1 MPGVYGKHLALVR
14 EITTI
19 ARRAGF
25 AREGRPNWAALAH
38 AAGVDEAQ
46 LKAVIASGAQAGIN
60 ALDDVVTALCLF
72 TRGFIPSYNDVYLL
86 VASGFLTQRDILDY
100 FAERNHRPQA

>member
-1 MPGVYGKHLALVR
+1 
-14 EITTI
+14 
-19 ARRAGF
+19 
-25 AREGRPNWAALAH
+25 
-38 AAGVDEAQ
+38 
-46 LKAVIASGAQAGIN
+46 
-60 ALDDVVTALCLF
+60 VVTALCLF